1 MVNLTTIFGFLSAI
15 GLLVGSVLTSLK
27 NASAFLDIPSLVIV
41 FGGTAA
47 ATIISFPL
55 SKVITLTKVFVKRVL
70 GLTKRDYPQLI
81 KDLEALNDAYL
92 VSKKNFEAKIPS
104 VKDPFLVDAANVLF
118 WLESDVETDHLRDLL
133 DQRAD
138 TMQSRY
144 DQESAIYNV
153 ISKFPPA
160 FGLMGTTLGM
170 IGLLQSLGGD
180 SSAIGPAMSVALITT
195 LYGVTLSN
203 MIFIPIAENLKQQS
217 YEDDVARRLVVEGI
231 MLIEQKKPTKFVVE
245 KLKSYLLP
253 SERGDVKK

>member
-144 DQESAIYNV
+144 DQ
-153 ISKFPPA
+153 
-160 FGLMGTTLGM
+160 
-170 IGLLQSLGGD
+170 D
-180 SSAIGPAMSVALITT
+180 STV
-195 LYGVTLSN
+195 
-203 MIFIPIAENLKQQS
+203 
-217 YEDDVARRLVVEGI
+217 R
-231 MLIEQKKPTKFVVE
+231 
-245 KLKSYLLP
+245 
-253 SERGDVKK
+253 